1 VKNNRRLAFD
11 ARQFADA
18 IVALATERG
27 KTCTQVARDCRVSKS
42 TLSRMKTHG
51 RTPEVC
57 SAVAL
62 AVWANLDLAEFVR
75 HRNP

>member
-1 VKNNRRLAFD
+1 MNTRRLAFD

-18 IVALATERG
+18 VLAEAVVRG
-27 KTCTQVARDCRVSKS
+27 KNCSEVARDCRVSKS
-42 TLSRMKTHG
+42 TISRMKTHG
-51 RTPEVC
+51 RRPEVC

-62 AVWANLDLAEFVR
+62 AAWANLDLAEFVR